1 MTTRFA
7 KKHLSAKSL
16 EIFPQINIEKSSLDL
31 IKEYLLSQQEQ
42 IRNFEKINNSIYETI
57 SNFIEITKDYSNQLE
72 ILALKIIP
80 NYSTEGQLAQA
91 VQGILLFYSEGLNNL
106 ISELKVEKAKIKE
119 DEINNILK
127 KYDEYKIAFFQKIKE
142 TNLSFSKFENEI
154 ESYQEY
160 LVNEEY
166 KKHLN
171 KSDFKN
177 YDDEIIYINDN
188 SKNDNKGNNIDE
200 SFDVIDAAYI
210 NDMLDNL
217 YNQKDNEKEVIESQ
231 KILFSNI
238 NESNEILKNI
248 KKFLSKEKTN
258 LRQNLFNLC
267 DSLIEGLLKC
277 AKAQKENYNIQNEV
291 IQKLINILKFEEKDK
306 NRILPSPVK
315 LKYLEIYKNYINE
328 KSDLNNNKKPN
339 LTTDDLYN
347 NMPKLNYNMGD
358 DTNDLTRYTMAYS
371 QTGNLFLKDKK
382 LEKLK
387 SKVIKLNRS
396 EIIKIFEKIKD
407 TDIKLDESDINI
419 IEQEINYKKIHDI
432 LISIFINTEKYTEE
446 DKNILLKF
454 FEKDKIYII
463 YFIKILNDHRTK
475 GKFILSEKTL
485 KYLGELFK
493 YINNLI
499 LSKNDME
506 LFKYIFILSMTY
518 YHLSESNNKKIFLF
532 SYIKDHPQYQ
542 KVAFWDDYLYELID
556 HDLKGNSCN
565 INLVNKNLEQ
575 LNKEDKEKLINCYFS
590 NFLTVVKAMA
600 DFRMD
605 KQFVKDFLEK
615 NKEKYILSKEQI
627 DNICMIFDIS
637 SNDNEIYY
645 TGDFLDKEKQ
655 NKSKDENNEKD
666 KKQDG
671 IDNNKNNENINK
683 ENENKND
690 INDNNLENKD
700 EKEKL
705 NDEKEEKYEKH
716 KNIDK
721 NDINFENNIEF
732 DNENNQTNNETI

>member
-31 IKEYLLSQQEQ
+31 IKEYLLSQPEQ

-258 LRQNLFNLC
+258 LRQNLFKLC

-358 DTNDLTRYTMAYS
+358 DTNDLTRNTMVYS

-518 YHLSESNNKKIFLF
+518 YHLSENNNKKIFLF

-600 DFRMD
+600 DFRMN

-690 INDNNLENKD
+690 INDNNLENKG

-705 NDEKEEKYEKH
+705 NDEKEEKFEKH

-721 NDINFENNIEF
+721 NDINFENNTEF